1 MPYYAQLTNGI
12 VTAVTETSEFLPLS
26 NSLIQI
32 DGFYLDLLEM
42 KYENGQFIPI
52 PDSNSD

>member
-1 MPYYAQLTNGI
+1 MPYYAQLINGI

-26 NSLIQI
+26 NNLIQI
-32 DGFYLDLLEM
+32 DGFYLDLLGM

>member
-12 VTAVTETSEFLPLS
+12 VTAVTETSELLPYS
-26 NSLIQI
+26 NNLIQI

-42 KYENGQFIPI
+42 KYENGQFIHI